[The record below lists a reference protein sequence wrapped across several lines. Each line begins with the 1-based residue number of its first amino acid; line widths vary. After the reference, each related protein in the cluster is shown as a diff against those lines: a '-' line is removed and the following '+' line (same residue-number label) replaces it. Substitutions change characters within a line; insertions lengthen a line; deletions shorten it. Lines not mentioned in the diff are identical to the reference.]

1 MCYTPLEKAGVGVGR
16 MKLSKRKT
24 KTCSAAPTPSDE
36 GSRKKHR
43 FLRRAQTAESIEVP
57 GQPLSTAARVSK
69 PQPSSRGVKKLTIA
83 IDGPSGAGKSTVARS
98 LARRLGYVY
107 IDTGAMY
114 RSLALRVKEK
124 GISPEN
130 ELALNPLALSLH
142 IHFVTEREQIHVFC
156 EGEDI
161 TEAIR
166 TPEISR
172 LASSISKQKGVREAL
187 VHMQREMGKEGGVV
201 LEGRDIGTVVFPDA
215 DVKFYLDA
223 ESHERVRR
231 RYDEM
236 VENGVKIDFKETQEE
251 LLKRDYNDTH
261 RIHSPLKK
269 ADDALFINSTHRS
282 VEEVV
287 EEMVRVIKER
297 IKSFE

>member
-1 MCYTPLEKAGVGVGR
+1 MVKT
-16 MKLSKRKT
+16 SKRKRLT
-24 KTCSAAPTPSDE
+24 PSAAPSSIKE
-36 GSRKKHR
+36 SRGKKHR
-43 FLRRAQTAESIEVP
+43 FLRHAQNAESIEVQ
-57 GQPLSTAARVSK
+57 GQPLPAAGGVSK
-69 PQPSSRGVKKLTIA
+69 SRPSSRGVKRLTIA

-124 GISPEN
+124 GISPED

-142 IHFVTEREQIHVFC
+142 IHFVTEGEQTHVFC

-166 TPEISR
+166 TPEMSR
-172 LASSISKQKGVREAL
+172 LASSISKQKRVREAL
-187 VHMQREMGKEGGVV
+187 VQMQREMGKEGGVV

-223 ESHERVRR
+223 ESNERIRR

-236 VENGVKIDFKETQEE
+236 VEKGVKVDFRETQEE
-251 LLKRDYNDTH
+251 LLQRDHNDTH

-269 ADDALFINSTHRS
+269 ATDAVLIDSTHRS

-297 IKSFE
+297 IKSYE

>member
-1 MCYTPLEKAGVGVGR
+1 MGKT
-16 MKLSKRKT
+16 SKRKGLT
-24 KTCSAAPTPSDE
+24 RSAAPSSIKE
-36 GSRKKHR
+36 GGEKKHR
-43 FLRRAQTAESIEVP
+43 SGTALR
-57 GQPLSTAARVSK
+57 K
-69 PQPSSRGVKKLTIA
+69 PRPSSRGGERLTIA

-114 RSLALRVKEK
+114 RSLALRAQER
-124 GISPEN
+124 GISPEDG
-130 ELALNPLALSLH
+130 LALNPLASSLH
-142 IHFVTEREQIHVFC
+142 IHFVTEGEQTHVFC

-187 VHMQREMGKEGGVV
+187 VQMQREMGKEGGVV
-201 LEGRDIGTVVFPDA
+201 LEGRDIGTVVFPNA

-223 ESHERVRR
+223 ESSERIRR

-236 VENGVKIDFKETQEE
+236 VEKGAKVDFKETQEE
-251 LLKRDYNDTH
+251 LLQRDHNDTH

-269 ADDALFINSTHRS
+269 ATDSVFIDSTHRS

-287 EEMVRVIKER
+287 EEMVRIIKER
-297 IKSFE
+297 IKS

>member
-1 MCYTPLEKAGVGVGR
+1 MGEAL
-16 MKLSKRKT
+16 KRN
-24 KTCSAAPTPSDE
+24 
-36 GSRKKHR
+36 
-43 FLRRAQTAESIEVP
+43 
-57 GQPLSTAARVSK
+57 
-69 PQPSSRGVKKLTIA
+69 KLTIA

-98 LARRLGYVY
+98 LAKRLGYIY

-114 RSLALRVKEK
+114 RSVALRAKEK
-124 GISPEN
+124 SISPED
-130 ELALNPLALSLH
+130 ELALKQLASSLP
-142 IHFVTEREQIHVFC
+142 ITFSTKGGKTHVFC

-172 LASSISKQKGVREAL
+172 LASTISRQKGVREAL
-187 VHMQREMGKEGGVV
+187 VQMQRERGKEGGVI

-223 ESHERVRR
+223 ESDERAKR
-231 RYDEM
+231 RYHEM
-236 VENGVKIDFKETQEE
+236 VGKGVRVDYKETQEE
-251 LLKRDYNDTH
+251 LVQRDHHDMH

-269 ADDALFINSTHRS
+269 ADDALLIDSTHQS

-287 EEMVRVIKER
+287 EEMVRIISLVIKGKEG
-297 IKSFE
+297 KVQPLKA